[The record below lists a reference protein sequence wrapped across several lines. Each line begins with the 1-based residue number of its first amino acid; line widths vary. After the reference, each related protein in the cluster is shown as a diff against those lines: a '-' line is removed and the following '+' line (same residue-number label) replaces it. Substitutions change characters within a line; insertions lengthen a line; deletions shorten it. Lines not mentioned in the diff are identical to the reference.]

1 MRTHPEDEDV
11 QKFGTGA
18 IAICCGALPSLA
30 RAAGD
35 SDALRLVECGGGRAV
50 VRRAMEAFEGN
61 AVIQEKGRAVLERMS
76 GVGCESTGLPR
87 L

>member
-1 MRTHPEDEDV
+1 M

-18 IAICCGALPSLA
+18 LAICCGALPSLS
-30 RAAGD
+30 RAEGD
-35 SDALRLVECGGGRAV
+35 PEALRLVECGGGGAV
-50 VRRAMEAFEGN
+50 VRRAMGVFGGN
-61 AVIQEKGRAVLERMS
+61 AVIQEKGRLLLERMT